1 MADGGGVTIDS
12 LQIEIEAS
20 SSNAAEKVNELVS
33 ALEKLQKVLSK
44 GFGNIPDQIKNIGKS
59 ASSTTA
65 FIEKTGGK
73 SKSQKLQDSIS
84 DTREIS
90 DIPVSEID
98 EDGKN
103 RLKEELQ
110 DVENSVL
117 DYYKKVN
124 GKTKEK
130 LKDIPVPKQEEING
144 KKSSTVDLENSI
156 LKAKK
161 TYDKF
166 LNSIR
171 KSTSGTALK
180 GLDTEFSKL
189 KKKLDMMKGAKG
201 LTSIKV
207 EGIDKASSDMEKF
220 EGAIKYAKEQADILS
235 DAIDKVKSGTL
246 DIPIDIIR
254 NMEQAYKDAA
264 NAARQAGEA
273 AKSSVS
279 SIPKEDSGSDIGG
292 QLKSVMSG
300 IGQISSILKS
310 SDIGGALKKGLNLG
324 SLTSEISTLVG
335 SSKALAGVLGTISS
349 AMPYIT
355 AVVTATKIAFELF
368 KNAVQHAQETLNGF
382 VKAVNFFKNAFQ
394 SITGVVSSFYK
405 SIYSF
410 LRPAVDA
417 ASKSLRK
424 MSDGFKTIGKNAA
437 KAFGT
442 GLKKTI
448 TSIGSYFMK
457 PINKLKE
464 FNKWWKNAISFSLTY
479 RAIGVA
485 INFVTKGLKEGLD
498 NLYQYSRIMGTELAP
513 SMNSLATS
521 ALYLKNS
528 LGAIA
533 APLINALAPVVDM
546 LVEKFVALLN
556 IIGKVIAVLTGKN
569 TYTQAKKYAT
579 EYAEAAGDAAK
590 ATKDFVLG
598 IDELNVI
605 NDKASETGT
614 GGYDYSSMFEEVEID
629 MEDFDWVKQ
638 IRDAIKNG
646 EWEEVGKILAEKLN
660 KIIKDWDAEGW
671 GKSLGEKINNG
682 LNIAKGF
689 LKNFE
694 FGSFGEKIAD
704 FFNGLFKEIDW
715 DTLGT
720 DFALALNG
728 LFDFIYGFS
737 KKLEWENIGHDIA
750 TAVNAFIDE
759 IDPALAAAA
768 INEFFLGLFS
778 LLQTALEEI
787 HWYELGTKLGEFLNG
802 IAWFDLTYNAL
813 ILIKD
818 AIEAVK
824 LTIDGVLDT
833 WDFMKTASDIAAAIN
848 EAFADEAFWKGIGQT
863 IGNAIKASLAFISQ
877 LVGEIQW
884 VTIGRDIGQ
893 FLIGLDWPGMFDGL
907 ADVVAAG
914 INAAIGFV
922 KGLLDVIKPNIE
934 QIGNDISGRIKQFF
948 ETDIDWTD
956 LGLTISDGITTALS
970 FVSTLLNP
978 DTFHAIGVAIG
989 EFFVGLN
996 WPELFSGLADVI
1008 ANGINSAVQLV
1019 CGFLDVVQPNI
1030 EQIGKDISERIKQF
1044 FETDVDWKE
1053 LANVISRGIQTA
1065 LSFITGLLQP
1075 DTFYEIG
1082 KAIAEFFLN
1091 LDWPGLF
1098 ESLGEVLS
1106 NAINSAI
1113 ALIHGFLD
1121 TFNPNYKQLAEDIAA
1136 KINEFVKGVDW
1147 KELGTSIHD
1156 GLARAIDF
1164 LRTILGNLDWE
1175 EIGQAVVDFFTGL
1188 DWGDL
1193 MSKWDGVIGA
1203 AIGGVLKGI
1212 DLSDAISLGW
1222 NLVEGMIS
1230 GWMKKWNEEGGF
1242 FGFIKKKL
1250 FGPLIDAI
1258 KNLFGIHSPS
1268 TVMRDEVGTNLIAGL
1283 LEGLGLGWPDI
1294 PKFFEDSWKGITD
1307 FLSNTWEGIKSK
1319 ASESWGAIKNTVGN
1333 VWDGV
1338 KETASDVWNGVKDT
1352 VIGVWDNLK
1361 SSASEKFTSIKKNIS
1376 DAWDN
1381 VKETAKNTWE
1391 NVKTTVIGVWDNLKS
1406 GAKEKFDNIKTSI
1419 SDAWAKVKDKSKTT
1433 WDNIKSTVGN
1443 VWDNLKTSAKEKF
1456 DNIKKNISDAWDNAK
1471 KKSSDVWNDVKKTV
1485 GDVWDKLKDG
1495 AKEKFDLMKKHVSDA
1510 WNTIKEKSNDVWKN
1524 VKDFVSKTWDDL
1536 KTGAKDKFEN
1546 MKQSISTAWDKAKE
1560 ASSTTWDNIKTKVGG
1575 VWEDLKTG
1583 ASQKFEDIR
1592 KKVEDK
1598 WKEVNENSGN
1608 SWDDNKSIVTE
1619 KIIALKDSI
1628 GEKFKSIIDSAVN
1641 WGKDICG
1648 GIKDG
1653 IEDGI
1658 KWVKDAAG
1666 NAAQK
1671 IKDNLHFSEPDE
1683 GPLKDFHTY
1692 MPDMMKLMAEGI
1704 RDNTNLPMNE
1714 IEKLTSDMSNSFHNI
1729 KTPKDL
1735 DFPVHE
1741 SAYVKYSAD
1750 YSQMERSRDLSATQ
1764 DVNERIVAD
1773 MRDANGDVVNA
1784 LYTITSQ
1791 IVNAIEENAD
1801 NRVVLDGKT
1810 LSKSVEKYQRQRGT
1824 TIMSGGVL

>member
-59 ASSTTA
+59 ASSATA
-65 FIEKTGGK
+65 FIGKTGGK

-84 DTREIS
+84 DTRKIS

-110 DVENSVL
+110 DVEDSVL
-117 DYYKKVN
+117 DYYKRVN

-144 KKSSTVDLENSI
+144 EKSSTVDLENSI

-166 LNSIR
+166 LNSIK

-189 KKKLDMMKGAKG
+189 KKKLDMMKVAKG

-300 IGQISSILKS
+300 VGQISSILKS
-310 SDIGGALKKGLNLG
+310 SDIGG
-324 SLTSEISTLVG
+324 SLAKSIGPLIDDMSGVVG
-335 SSKALAGVLGTISS
+335 SSQALSGALASLSS
-349 AMPYIT
+349 AMPY
-355 AVVTATKIAFELF
+355 VVAGVAAAKAGFELF
-368 KNAVQHAQETLNGF
+368 K
-382 VKAVNFFKNAFQ
+382 KAIQ
-394 SITGVVSSFYK
+394 STVGTITGFYK
-405 SIYSF
+405 TVYS
-410 LRPAVDA
+410 LLKPALDA
-417 ASKSLRK
+417 AVGALKKLAS
-424 MSDGFKTIGKNAA
+424 GFKTVGKNVS

-464 FNKWWKNAISFSLTY
+464 FNKWWKNAISFSITY

-485 INFVTKGLKEGLD
+485 INFVTKGLKDGLD

-528 LGAIA
+528 LGAMA

-605 NDKASETGT
+605 NDKSSETGT

-629 MEDFDWVKQ
+629 MEEFDWVKQ

-689 LKNFE
+689 LENFE

-728 LFDFIYGFS
+728 LFDFIYEFS

-750 TAVNAFIDE
+750 TAVNAFIDK
-759 IDPALAAAA
+759 IDPDLAAAA

-778 LLQTALEEI
+778 LLQTTLEEI
-787 HWYELGTKLGEFLNG
+787 HWFELGTKLGEILNG

-833 WDFMKTASDIAAAIN
+833 WDFMETANDIADAIN

-922 KGLLDVIKPNIE
+922 KGLLDVIMPNIE
-934 QIGNDISGRIKQFF
+934 QIGNDISERIKQFF
-948 ETDIDWTD
+948 ETDIDWED
-956 LGLTISDGITTALS
+956 LAHVLSDGINTALIFIS
-970 FVSTLLNP
+970 SLLNE

-989 EFFVGLN
+989 EFFVGIKWGEIFENLG
-996 WPELFSGLADVI
+996 EVI
-1008 ANGINSAVQLV
+1008 ANAINSAVELV
-1019 CGFLDVVQPNI
+1019 CGFLDIVEPNI
-1030 EQIGKDISERIKQF
+1030 EQIATTIGEKINDFVEKI
-1044 FETDVDWKE
+1044 DWE
-1053 LANVISRGIQTA
+1053 HMGEVIARGINAAVKFVVT
-1065 LSFITGLLQP
+1065 LM
-1075 DTFYEIG
+1075 DTIDFVSIWENVVTM
-1082 KAIAEFFLN
+1082 LN
-1091 LDWPGLF
+1091 KVINDTDW
-1098 ESLGEVLS
+1098 ETVGEVFGQTMQHGIEGVTVFLRDIDWS
-1106 NAINSAI
+1106 GIWNA
-1113 ALIHGFLD
+1113 
-1121 TFNPNYKQLAEDIAA
+1121 
-1136 KINEFVKGVDW
+1136 V
-1147 KELGTSIHD
+1147 
-1156 GLARAIDF
+1156 IDF
-1164 LRTILGNLDWE
+1164 LVGIDWSE
-1175 EIGQAVVDFFTGL
+1175 LVRDICDFLFEL
-1188 DWGDL
+1188 L
-1193 MSKWDGVIGA
+1193 GA
-1203 AIGGVLKGI
+1203 AVESLIAIIFDLPKIDQIGRDIFEGI
-1212 DLSDAISLGW
+1212 LTGI
-1222 NLVEGMIS
+1222 
-1230 GWMKKWNEEGGF
+1230 
-1242 FGFIKKKL
+1242 
-1250 FGPLIDAI
+1250 IDAALGLPKWLKEHILDPIVDGI
-1258 KNLFGIHSPS
+1258 KRLFGIHSPS
-1268 TVMRDEVGTNLIAGL
+1268 TVMRDEIGKNLIAGL
-1283 LEGLGLGWPDI
+1283 LEGIEQTWNDI
-1294 PKFFEDSWKGITD
+1294 VKFFSDAWEDIKKACEDAWNSIVETLTGIWEGIVETVDSIITPIVDFFSDIWESIQTTAEDIWNSITSFLSDTWNGIVETVDNIITPIIEFFEGIWENIQNTAEDIWESITD
-1307 FLSNTWEGIKSK
+1307 FLSDIWESIVETVDEIITPIVEFFSDIWESIQETAENLWNSITEFLSDTWNSIVETVDSIISPIVDFFSNIWGNIQTTAEDLWNKISTFLSDTWE
-1319 ASESWGAIKNTVGN
+1319 
-1333 VWDGV
+1333 
-1338 KETASDVWNGVKDT
+1338 
-1352 VIGVWDNLK
+1352 
-1361 SSASEKFTSIKKNIS
+1361 SIKQAVEDFIGPIAEFVENI
-1376 DAWDN
+1376 
-1381 VKETAKNTWE
+1381 
-1391 NVKTTVIGVWDNLKS
+1391 
-1406 GAKEKFDNIKTSI
+1406 
-1419 SDAWAKVKDKSKTT
+1419 
-1433 WDNIKSTVGN
+1433 
-1443 VWDNLKTSAKEKF
+1443 
-1456 DNIKKNISDAWDNAK
+1456 
-1471 KKSSDVWNDVKKTV
+1471 
-1485 GDVWDKLKDG
+1485 
-1495 AKEKFDLMKKHVSDA
+1495 
-1510 WNTIKEKSNDVWKN
+1510 WNTIKTSTEDVWDGIWN
-1524 VKDFVSKTWDDL
+1524 T
-1536 KTGAKDKFEN
+1536 
-1546 MKQSISTAWDKAKE
+1546 IS
-1560 ASSTTWDNIKTKVGG
+1560 G
-1575 VWEDLKTG
+1575 VINTIL
-1583 ASQKFEDIR
+1583 
-1592 KKVEDK
+1592 
-1598 WKEVNENSGN
+1598 
-1608 SWDDNKSIVTE
+1608 
-1619 KIIALKDSI
+1619 
-1628 GEKFKSIIDSAVN
+1628 
-1641 WGKDICG
+1641 G
-1648 GIKDG
+1648 GIESMVNGVIKGLNFMIRALNKVSFDVPDWVPG
-1653 IEDGI
+1653 IG
-1658 KWVKDAAG
+1658 G
-1666 NAAQK
+1666 NKFGFNITELREISIPRLAK
-1671 IKDNLHFSEPDE
+1671 GGFPDQGQIFIARE
-1683 GPLKDFHTY
+1683 SGPEMVGQMGSRNVVANNDQIV
-1692 MPDMMKLMAEGI
+1692 EGI
-1704 RDNTNLPMNE
+1704 SE
-1714 IEKLTSDMSNSFHNI
+1714 G
-1729 KTPKDL
+1729 
-1735 DFPVHE
+1735 V
-1741 SAYVKYSAD
+1741 
-1750 YSQMERSRDLSATQ
+1750 
-1764 DVNERIVAD
+1764 
-1773 MRDANGDVVNA
+1773 RDANEDLISA
-1784 LYTITSQ
+1784 IYSMASQ
-1791 IVNAIEENAD
+1791 IVSAIQTSAEN
-1801 NRVVLDGKT
+1801 NKPVFQIDGKT
-1810 LSKSVEKYQRQRGT
+1810 LTSSVEKYQRQRGT